1 MMKLLL
7 CLLFPP
13 FWPVAIW
20 LWLFTEKPKD
30 EKKLLISSLQ
40 VEWTRQQL
48 LFDKSFAEK
57 HLTKSLVGSVIQ
69 NAVFFKEVSA
79 KDALEW
85 LVKTDKVGLLEGYRS
100 LPAEL
105 QNRLA
110 EKICENLAE

>member
-20 LWLFTEKPKD
+20 HWLFAEKPK
-30 EKKLLISSLQ
+30 KKLLISSLQ
-40 VEWTRQQL
+40 VECTRQQL

-69 NAVFFKEVSA
+69 NAVFLKEVSA